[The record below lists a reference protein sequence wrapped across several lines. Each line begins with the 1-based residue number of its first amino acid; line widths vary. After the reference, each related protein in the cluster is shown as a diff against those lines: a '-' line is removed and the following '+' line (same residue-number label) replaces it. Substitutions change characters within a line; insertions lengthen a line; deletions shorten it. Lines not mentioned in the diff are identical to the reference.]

1 MLDSSSES
9 MVKQAT
15 PFSIDSLLSSNS
27 ESKASMA
34 NLFRAKERS
43 SPPPGPHQQLH
54 IPPQFLF
61 PQLVPHPHQVSPTS
75 PLILRPA
82 NNNPEGVMPSNLP
95 FDLLARSYMSNI
107 LGEKHFLEG
116 NP

>member
-1 MLDSSSES
+1 MLDNSES

-15 PFSIDSLLSSNS
+15 PFSIESLLSSNS
-27 ESKASMA
+27 ESKADMA
-34 NLFRAKERS
+34 SLFRAKECS
-43 SPPPGPHQQLH
+43 SPPPGPHQPL
-54 IPPQFLF
+54 ISPQFLF

-107 LGEKHFLEG
+107 LGEIFSEKKSLE
-116 NP
+116 